1 MSSQSEKTKR
11 IAKNTMMLYARMMLG
26 MVVSL
31 YTSRVI
37 LQALGVED
45 YGIYNVVGGLV
56 AMFSIVSSSLSS
68 ASSRFLT
75 FSLGKGDMEELK
87 NVFSTSL
94 YIQMGLAVV
103 VCILM
108 ETVGLWFLNQRMT
121 IPEARMEAANWVF
134 QVSVLGFMMGLMTV
148 PFNASIIAHERMSAF
163 AYIGMLD
170 IGLKLGV
177 VLCVAHAPWIADR
190 LIAYSI
196 MQLIV
201 GIAMQSIYV
210 MYCRR
215 HFEECRY
222 LNGTFDKDCW
232 KRMGAFAGWNFIGC
246 SAYLLRDHGV
256 NLLLNLFV
264 GPILNAARGIAMTV
278 NSAINSFAGN
288 FMTALNPQITKSYA
302 AKERDYMMS
311 LVERGSRFS
320 FYILL
325 MLALP
330 VLMETDFVL
339 TLWLKHY
346 PEHTVNFVRLV
357 LLLSLIDILSNTLIV
372 LQNATGRI
380 RNYQLAVGG
389 MYMLNFPLSY
399 ACLKMGMPPE
409 SVFVVAIL
417 VASCC
422 LVLRLMF
429 LRHSV
434 GLSLRGY
441 LRRVCVNVAIVTMIA
456 LPLPMLLRVWA
467 EQGWPRFASVAVAS
481 IICCGLSILM
491 IGCTRGER
499 RFIVQRAVVATN
511 RFHK

>member
-1 MSSQSEKTKR
+1 MSSQSEKTRR

-68 ASSRFLT
+68 ASARFLT

-87 NVFSTSL
+87 SVFTTSL
-94 YIQMGLAVV
+94 YIQTGLAVV

-108 ETVGLWFLNQRMT
+108 ETVGLWFLNHRMN

-134 QVSVLGFMMGLMTV
+134 HVSVLGFMTGLMTV

-163 AYIGMLD
+163 ACIGMLD

-177 VLCVAHAPWIADR
+177 VLCVAHASWTADR
-190 LIAYSI
+190 LIAYSVLL
-196 MQLIV
+196 LIA
-201 GIAMQSIYV
+201 GMAMQSIYV

-215 HFEECRY
+215 HFEECRH
-222 LNGTFDKDCW
+222 LKRAFDKRCW
-232 KRMGAFAGWNFIGC
+232 RRMGAFAGWNFIGC
-246 SAYLLRDHGV
+246 TAGLLRDHGV
-256 NLLLNLFV
+256 NLLLNLFA

-278 NSAINSFAGN
+278 NSAINGFAGN

-302 AKERDYMMS
+302 ARERDYMLS

-346 PEHTVNFVRLV
+346 PGHTVNFVRLV

-399 ACLKMGMPPE
+399 VCLKAGMPPE

-422 LVLRLMF
+422 LILRLMF
-429 LRHSV
+429 LRHTA
-434 GLSLRGY
+434 GLSPRGY
-441 LRRVCVNVAIVTMIA
+441 LRRVCVNVATVTMTA
-456 LPLPMLLRVWA
+456 LPLPVMLRAWA
-467 EQGWPRFASVAVAS
+467 EQGWPRFAAVAVAS

-491 IGCTRGER
+491 VGCTRGER
-499 RFIVQRAVVATN
+499 RFLVQRALAAAN
-511 RFHK
+511 RFYK